1 MAMARLGSA
10 VMSSLELAMCAAVA
24 FASMAQGGPM
34 PKDEDLEVAFELGKQ
49 GVVLTRLT
57 NTPGR

>member
-1 MAMARLGSA
+1 
-10 VMSSLELAMCAAVA
+10 MSSLEVAMCAAVA